1 MSSYSNKNKVL
12 VAGATG
18 LIGSN
23 LVNQLVEQGYD
34 VRGTLHDNEPSIP
47 NPRVEYVKADLT
59 SLDDCYRV
67 VKNCDYVFMCA
78 ANTSGAAV
86 MKKSPLNHVTPNVVM
101 NSQILHAAYES
112 KVSKFLWIS
121 SSAAYPPTGDR
132 PVTESEMFDGDPYES
147 YYFVGWMK
155 RFGEIMCRMYGEKIE
170 NPMTTIVIRPT
181 NVYGPFDDFNPET
194 SHVTAALIRKVIERQ
209 SPIVVWGDGNDIRDI
224 IYVDDLV
231 NIIIT
236 AIETLDHY
244 TAMNIGYGQG
254 FSVKQILAK
263 LLRIDGY
270 ENPEI
275 IYDSKKPSMIPV
287 RLVDINHSVSSL
299 KLGSLTA
306 IDEGLERTMKWYRQ
320 FG

>member
-1 MSSYSNKNKVL
+1 
-12 VAGATG
+12 
-18 LIGSN
+18 
-23 LVNQLVEQGYD
+23 
-34 VRGTLHDNEPSIP
+34 
-47 NPRVEYVKADLT
+47 
-59 SLDDCYRV
+59 
-67 VKNCDYVFMCA
+67 
-78 ANTSGAAV
+78 
-86 MKKSPLNHVTPNVVM
+86 
-101 NSQILHAAYES
+101 
-112 KVSKFLWIS
+112 
-121 SSAAYPPTGDR
+121 
-132 PVTESEMFDGDPYES
+132 
-147 YYFVGWMK
+147 
-155 RFGEIMCRMYGEKIE
+155 MCRMYGEKLE

-209 SPIVVWGDGNDIRDI
+209 SPLGVWGDGNDIRDI

-231 NIIIT
+231 NIMIT
-236 AIETLDHY
+236 AIEKLDHY